1 VERLKQMGND
11 LRQRLLERRTVLDW
25 VSRGKDLAVAVIVR
39 RVQLQLEHRKHLA
52 LGSEV
57 A

>member
-1 VERLKQMGND
+1 MERLKQMGND
-11 LRQRLLERRTVLDW
+11 LRQRLLEQRTVLDW
-25 VSRGKDLAVAVIVR
+25 VSTGKDLAVAVIVR